1 MSRSWKPSTPPGT
14 NSVPDRLGGDLVV
27 IDASVMVDLLA
38 GQDRAAAAEAALS
51 DVRMIAP
58 AHLDAE
64 ILSALGRLQRAGILT
79 TRQVSKRLADFAG
92 APIDRHAIT
101 DLMAGAWRRRDDF
114 RLTDAL
120 YVELAEQLGVPLV
133 TSDRRL
139 GRRYSAALVVEG

>member
-1 MSRSWKPSTPPGT
+1 M
-14 NSVPDRLGGDLVV
+14 NSVPDRPGDEVVV

-38 GQDRAAAAEAALS
+38 GQERARAAEAALS
-51 DVRMIAP
+51 NVRMVAP

-64 ILSALGRLQRAGILT
+64 VLSALGRLQRAGILT
-79 TRQVSKRLADFAG
+79 ARQVTKRVADCAR
-92 APIDRHAIT
+92 APIDRHPVT
-101 DLMAGAWRRRDDF
+101 DLMAGAWQRRDDF

-139 GRRYSAALVVEG
+139 GRRYAAAVVVEG

>member
-1 MSRSWKPSTPPGT
+1 M
-14 NSVPDRLGGDLVV
+14 NSVPDRPGDEVVV

-38 GQDRAAAAEAALS
+38 GQERARAAEAALS
-51 DVRMIAP
+51 NVRMVAP

-64 ILSALGRLQRAGILT
+64 VLSALGRLERAGILT
-79 TRQVSKRLADFAG
+79 ARQVTKRVADCAH
-92 APIDRHAIT
+92 APIDRHSVT
-101 DLMAGAWRRRDDF
+101 DLMAGAWQRRDDF

-139 GRRYSAALVVEG
+139 GRRYAAALVVEG